1 MKKKSD
7 KKLYTEASCIDDDTR
22 ERYEK
27 LIKSLTLLFQTKS
40 KDEALEVTI
49 KEINNFI
56 NAEGTSVWL
65 ANSKDKNKLVLV
77 KTYTNDERVE
87 IGKSFY
93 SKGKLETGSQKGK
106 YEGLTGYIF
115 STGKPLKINNIT
127 DKNEIGQIS
136 DSLSW
141 SDKYKGWEEKKE
153 KCRPFLGVPILSIE
167 EKNKVIGVLRIAT
180 TKSRKPFTE
189 LDLKLSE
196 IFSKILTLKLNSFE
210 RKDMELDLFTSLC
223 DYDLTQKHFPSIE
236 DLMNKA
242 IKKFTSLFAG
252 SHGSILLDDGKGR
265 FFLKVSSRDVLM
277 ERIINKELD
286 KVFYRAGDGKTGDI
300 IKQKKALLFV
310 SIKENLLKSEKP
322 KNACEIDKPAT
333 SFIGAPI
340 VEVSSNKLIG
350 VIRSAKHSENPEN
363 DFDESDRILL
373 DLFAKQL
380 SFFISF
386 YNNIKRK
393 NILGIMH
400 GFIDSKDIDSVIEN
414 FSIPKKSPEEISI
427 MFVDITSFTDFCNS
441 KLQSDPQKII
451 AFLNIFFEDMG
462 RFVLEYGGV
471 INAIK
476 GDEFLSI
483 FNGFKECENHRYQAI
498 ACACKIVDEFF
509 ISFQEKFIK
518 VFDDQFGVR
527 YKEKIFDKIGV
538 KVGIHTT
545 KNVVMGAM
553 GPKDSQTI
561 TITGQDVN
569 LASRLITEV
578 ADNFQNEKKI
588 ILCFAS
594 TFNHTNVKNS
604 FESEPMYFEIRGTG
618 ELEEHKIFKI
628 TGLKE

>member
-1 MKKKSD
+1 M
-7 KKLYTEASCIDDDTR
+7 
-22 ERYEK
+22 
-27 LIKSLTLLFQTKS
+27 
-40 KDEALEVTI
+40 
-49 KEINNFI
+49 
-56 NAEGTSVWL
+56 
-65 ANSKDKNKLVLV
+65 
-77 KTYTNDERVE
+77 
-87 IGKSFY
+87 
-93 SKGKLETGSQKGK
+93 
-106 YEGLTGYIF
+106 
-115 STGKPLKINNIT
+115 
-127 DKNEIGQIS
+127 
-136 DSLSW
+136 
-141 SDKYKGWEEKKE
+141 
-153 KCRPFLGVPILSIE
+153 
-167 EKNKVIGVLRIAT
+167 
-180 TKSRKPFTE
+180 
-189 LDLKLSE
+189 
-196 IFSKILTLKLNSFE
+196 
-210 RKDMELDLFTSLC
+210 
-223 DYDLTQKHFPSIE
+223 
-236 DLMNKA
+236 
-242 IKKFTSLFAG
+242 
-252 SHGSILLDDGKGR
+252 
-265 FFLKVSSRDVLM
+265 
-277 ERIINKELD
+277 
-286 KVFYRAGDGKTGDI
+286 
-300 IKQKKALLFV
+300 FV

-509 ISFQEKFIK
+509 ISFQKKFIK

-578 ADNFQNEKKI
+578 ADNFQNEKK
-588 ILCFAS
+588 
-594 TFNHTNVKNS
+594 
-604 FESEPMYFEIRGTG
+604 
-618 ELEEHKIFKI
+618 
-628 TGLKE
+628 